1 MLHGVNS
8 GKQNVSIRCGM
19 IISTKMNCVVLR
31 RPESW
36 SEFCSYVFYGN
47 RLPSFLSVLSSAFSN
62 TLTIGQRVISK
73 IKISN
78 RRVGGV

>member
-8 GKQNVSIRCGM
+8 GKGNVSLRCEM

-31 RPESW
+31 RPVSC
-36 SEFCSYVFYGN
+36 SEFCYYVFYGN
-47 RLPSFLSVLSSAFSN
+47 QLPSFLSALSGAFSN

-78 RRVGGV
+78 RRMGGV